1 MSLVPPLRLMMV
13 QAAIMCN
20 LCSRLPAIV
29 IYGML
34 QELTDIK
41 YSMCVTFILPSQY
54 SAFLETGIYHTVV
67 GK

>member
-1 MSLVPPLRLMMV
+1 MMV

-34 QELTDIK
+34 QELIDIK
-41 YSMCVTFILPSQY
+41 YSMCVTYPVSILHS
-54 SAFLETGIYHTVV
+54 
-67 GK
+67 